1 MANWA
6 IAAKDLYKVYGN
18 GPHRVEVLKG
28 ASFEVAAGEKVAI
41 VGASGVGKTTLLHLI
56 GTLDRPTKG
65 KVYHFG
71 KDVFSLSDE
80 ELSRFRNRHLGF
92 IFQFHHLLPEF
103 NALENAMLPALIA
116 GISPGKAQKTAQ
128 EVLARVGLS
137 HRLRHRIGELS
148 GGERQRVA
156 IARALVMNPPVILAD
171 EPTGNLDVRTAQ
183 EVIDLLLQINE
194 TYATTLV
201 VVTHNPE
208 FAARMERIF
217 GIWDGKVIELPKDRP
232 WPWMRSES

>member
-6 IAAKDLYKVYGN
+6 ISVENLYKTYGR
-18 GPHRVEVLKG
+18 GPSKIEVLKG
-28 ASFEVAAGEKVAI
+28 ATFQVAAGERVAI
-41 VGASGVGKTTLLHLI
+41 VGASGVGKTTLLHI
-56 GTLDRPTKG
+56 MGTLDRPTKG
-65 KVYHFG
+65 KVFHFG
-71 KDVFSLSDE
+71 EDVFSLADE
-80 ELSRFRNRHLGF
+80 ELSRFRNQKLGF

-103 NALENAMLPALIA
+103 NALENVMLPALIA
-116 GISPGKAQKTAQ
+116 GKSSLEAKQAAE
-128 EVLARVGLS
+128 EVLAKVGLS
-137 HRLRHRIGELS
+137 HRLTHRTGELS

-183 EVIDLLLQINE
+183 EIADLLLQINE

-208 FAARMERIF
+208 LAARMERVF
-217 GIWDGKVIELPKDRP
+217 GLCDGKVIELSKDKP
-232 WPWMRSES
+232 WPWIISES

>member
-6 IAAKDLYKVYGN
+6 ISVEDLYKVYGR
-18 GPHRVEVLKG
+18 GAQRVEVLKG
-28 ASFEVAAGEKVAI
+28 ASFQVAAGERVAI
-41 VGASGVGKTTLLHLI
+41 VGASGVGKTTLLHI
-56 GTLDRPTKG
+56 MGTLDRPTRG
-65 KVYHFG
+65 KVFHFG
-71 KDVFSLSDE
+71 VDVFSLADE
-80 ELSRFRNRHLGF
+80 ELSRFRNQKLGF

-103 NALENAMLPALIA
+103 NALENVMLPALIA
-116 GISPGKAQKTAQ
+116 GKPPSEAREAAE
-128 EVLARVGLS
+128 EVLSKVGLS
-137 HRLRHRIGELS
+137 HRLTHRTGELS

-183 EVIDLLLQINE
+183 EVADLLLQINE

-208 FAARMERIF
+208 LAARMERVF
-217 GIWDGKVIELPKDRP
+217 GLCDGKVIELPKDKP
-232 WPWMRSES
+232 WPWMVSES